1 MRKELVALF
10 CSIHDYQDSNS
21 RRGGGGGDDVVG
33 GHGGRGGGGGGQG
46 GRGGDAQRV
55 SCPLLLHRDDSQD
68 WGSFTPG
75 TLAVHSGDEEGKN
88 RPLLTRFQRIQQ
100 EKVDRAHFGLPI
112 TPSLE
117 TPTTYF
123 LSNSFQPL
131 ANIMKDCS
139 Q

>member
-21 RRGGGGGDDVVG
+21 GRGGGGGDGVG
-33 GHGGRGGGGGGQG
+33 GHGRRGGGGGGQG

-88 RPLLTRFQRIQQ
+88 RPLLTRFQRIHR
-100 EKVDRAHFGLPI
+100 KKSTGPTLVC
-112 TPSLE
+112 PSLPSHPAWKHQQLIFS
-117 TPTTYF
+117 PTVF
-123 LSNSFQPL
+123 SL
-131 ANIMKDCS
+131 
-139 Q
+139 